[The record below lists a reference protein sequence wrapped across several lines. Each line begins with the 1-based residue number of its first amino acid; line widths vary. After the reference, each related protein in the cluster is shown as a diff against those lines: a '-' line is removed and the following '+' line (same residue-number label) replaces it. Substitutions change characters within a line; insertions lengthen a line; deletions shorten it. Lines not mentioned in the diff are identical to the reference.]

1 MKILV
6 YPHDLAIGGS
16 QLNAVEIAAAVQ
28 ERGHSVA
35 VIGCSG
41 QLETR
46 IAELGL
52 EFIELPAPGRRPSPR
67 VVKGIRRLI
76 SERKIDVVHGY
87 EWPPALE
94 ALMACH
100 GSRATAVSTVL
111 SMSVAPFLPK
121 DLPLMVGTE
130 QIAEAERT
138 FGRSTVTLMEP
149 PVDTRLNSPQIE
161 LPVEN
166 FAADWGLR
174 SGYRTLVIVSRL
186 AHEMKLEGILAAM
199 SAVAELSATARV
211 QLLVVGAGPAE
222 AEVRRHAEDV
232 NQTVGERCVVL
243 TGELQDPRCAY
254 AVADVVLGMG
264 GSALR
269 GMAFGKPLIVQGEE
283 GYWRALTPATLPE
296 FLWQGWYGFGPGAVE
311 GVSQL
316 RSELE
321 PLLRDDARRTELGN
335 FALTTLRSRFSLDA
349 ATENQ
354 IDFYEKATRGGS
366 RPGGTWGTNLA
377 SAARFA
383 AYKTSRLV
391 ARWRGSVTADDFN
404 AQPLLRH
411 TKDDARNE
419 IKQ

>member
-16 QLNAVEIAAAVQ
+16 QLNAIEIAAAVQ
-28 ERGHSVA
+28 QRGHSVA
-35 VIGCSG
+35 VLGSRG

-52 EFIELPAPGRRPSPR
+52 ELIELPAPGRRPSPR
-67 VVKGIRRLI
+67 VARGIRRLI
-76 SERKIDVVHGY
+76 AEREIDVVHGY

-94 ALMACH
+94 SLMACH

-121 DLPLMVGTE
+121 DMPLMVGTE
-130 QIAEAERT
+130 QIAEAELT
-138 FGRSTVTLMEP
+138 FGRSTVALMEP

-166 FAADWGLR
+166 FATDWGLR
-174 SGYRTLVIVSRL
+174 PGDRTMVIVSRL

-199 SAVAELSATARV
+199 SAVAEMSATVPV
-211 QLLVVGAGPAE
+211 QLLIAGAGPAE
-222 AEVRRHAEDV
+222 AEVRQHADAV

-269 GMAFGKPLIVQGEE
+269 GMAFGKPLIVQGEQ
-283 GYWRALTPATLPE
+283 GYWKTLTPVTLHE
-296 FLWQGWYGFGPGAVE
+296 FLWQGWYGVGTGAVHS
-311 GVSQL
+311 VSQL

-321 PLLRDDARRTELGN
+321 PLLQDAAHRTELGD
-335 FALTTLRSRFSLDA
+335 FALATLRSRFSLDA
-349 ATENQ
+349 AAANQ
-354 IDFYEKATRGGS
+354 IDFYEKAIRGGS
-366 RPGGTWGTNLA
+366 RSGGTCGANLA

-383 AYKTSRLV
+383 AYKTSRLM
-391 ARWRGSVTADDFN
+391 ARWRRSVTADDFN
-404 AQPLLRH
+404 AQPSLRH

-419 IKQ
+419 VKQ